1 MQGIL
6 PDLATITVPTPT
18 VATTVLC
25 FSPVL
30 RATRVVT
37 IPINSTPVAPAN
49 DADFKYVCSKF
60 WSLIF
65 VGL

>member
-6 PDLATITVPTPT
+6 LDLATVTVPTPT
-18 VATTVLC
+18 VATTVLY

-30 RATRVVT
+30 RAARVGT
-37 IPINSTPVAPAN
+37 ILINSTPVAPAN
-49 DADFKYVCSKF
+49 DADFKNVCSKF

-65 VGL
+65 IGL